1 MTGFVYNGI
10 ANVADVPAIASKVA
24 IQAFVNPD
32 GCRAHLALQG
42 LAAKSSSTL
51 IFHECA
57 MRIRLNPRE
66 RAAVDEWILSGKSFH
81 IMRDSYHH
89 RRRMLGGMWGG
100 IGGKIPGIKGL
111 IDNWWRFD
119 QNGGSD
125 RFLSEVIYAMVKD
138 DCFCHDSIKHFRDEE
153 THDFPAHEALE
164 GTSFVGEIVTSD
176 HQRMDI
182 WRRLGELDDRHLL
195 LEEELTQRI
204 RCLESESV
212 VVSLRELERK
222 VMEEI
227 SDMRRRT
234 TEIFSKLLRMEQKE
248 ESRKRA
254 LLEIASQIKSIQQ
267 SLSQPEGST
276 APSNLDELFLLY
288 DESFVSAA
296 YWTILGRE
304 PDPVGMEYFLGLLRS
319 GVSKIRILYELYLSD
334 EGRSNPPMLPGLA
347 AALRRYRRTRI
358 PVIGRLLGLY
368 YKVDGDSPS
377 ERRMRSIQNQLLA
390 IAPRRSRS
398 CLNSPDIDQTLRSA
412 GEDLSDEA
420 KQIYIQLRK
429 ALYQNAERKI

>member
-1 MTGFVYNGI
+1 MHHIISFSLYGTDPLYCEGALQNVSLARIFYPEWTCRFYVDDTVPEDYTKRLLDMDAQVVRVERALGPMYGRFWRFWI
-10 ANVADVPAIASKVA
+10 AAEDNVARFIIRDADS
-24 IQAFVNPD
+24 
-32 GCRAHLALQG
+32 
-42 LAAKSSSTL
+42 
-51 IFHECA
+51 
-57 MRIRLNPRE
+57 RLNPRE

-254 LLEIASQIKSIQQ
+254 LLEIASQIKSIAI
-267 SLSQPEGST
+267 PVP
-276 APSNLDELFLLY
+276 A
-288 DESFVSAA
+288 
-296 YWTILGRE
+296 GRFNCALK
-304 PDPVGMEYFLGLLRS
+304 P
-319 GVSKIRILYELYLSD
+319 
-334 EGRSNPPMLPGLA
+334 GRVVF
-347 AALRRYRRTRI
+347 ALRR
-358 PVIGRLLGLY
+358 VICQCRLLDHSG
-368 YKVDGDSPS
+368 
-377 ERRMRSIQNQLLA
+377 
-390 IAPRRSRS
+390 
-398 CLNSPDIDQTLRSA
+398 
-412 GEDLSDEA
+412 
-420 KQIYIQLRK
+420 
-429 ALYQNAERKI
+429 

>member
-1 MTGFVYNGI
+1 M
-10 ANVADVPAIASKVA
+10 
-24 IQAFVNPD
+24 
-32 GCRAHLALQG
+32 
-42 LAAKSSSTL
+42 
-51 IFHECA
+51 
-57 MRIRLNPRE
+57 
-66 RAAVDEWILSGKSFH
+66 
-81 IMRDSYHH
+81 
-89 RRRMLGGMWGG
+89 
-100 IGGKIPGIKGL
+100 
-111 IDNWWRFD
+111 
-119 QNGGSD
+119 
-125 RFLSEVIYAMVKD
+125 
-138 DCFCHDSIKHFRDEE
+138 
-153 THDFPAHEALE
+153 
-164 GTSFVGEIVTSD
+164 
-176 HQRMDI
+176 
-182 WRRLGELDDRHLL
+182 
-195 LEEELTQRI
+195 
-204 RCLESESV
+204 
-212 VVSLRELERK
+212 
-222 VMEEI
+222 
-227 SDMRRRT
+227 
-234 TEIFSKLLRMEQKE
+234 
-248 ESRKRA
+248 
-254 LLEIASQIKSIQQ
+254 
-267 SLSQPEGST
+267 
-276 APSNLDELFLLY
+276 LY